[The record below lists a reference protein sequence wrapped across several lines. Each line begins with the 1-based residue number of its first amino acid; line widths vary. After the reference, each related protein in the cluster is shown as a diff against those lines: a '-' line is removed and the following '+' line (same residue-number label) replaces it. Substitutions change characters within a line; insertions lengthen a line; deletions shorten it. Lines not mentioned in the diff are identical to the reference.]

1 MELDVKTLAQI
12 REIGGD
18 ELLGRLA
25 RLFLEHTPLRLEEI
39 RRGLASDDWSRTAR
53 AVHSLRSSSV
63 TLGAIELAETA
74 ARLES
79 LAGEQK
85 REDFESGLPELEEE
99 TRTALLALKKLAEVP
114 TA

>member
-1 MELDVKTLAQI
+1 MELDAKTLSQI

-25 RLFLEHTPLRLEEI
+25 RLFLEHTPLRLEEV

-63 TLGAIELAETA
+63 TLGAMDLAQTA
-74 ARLES
+74 AELERF
-79 LAGEQK
+79 AGEEK
-85 REDFESGLPELEEE
+85 REQFESTLPVLEEK
-99 TRTALLALKKLAEVP
+99 TRTALLVFGKLAEI
-114 TA
+114 

>member
-1 MELDVKTLAQI
+1 MELDAKTLSQI

-63 TLGAIELAETA
+63 TLGAVDLAQTA
-74 ARLES
+74 AELERM
-79 LAGEQK
+79 AGAEK
-85 REDFESGLPELEEE
+85 REQFEAALPVLKEKTQTTLLVLE
-99 TRTALLALKKLAEVP
+99 KL
-114 TA
+114 T